1 MNEKLINTLIELF
14 GSAGVDGETIASLNE
29 TQKKALTDAWSAQEG
44 VSLPLLK
51 AAHGHWG
58 KTDESKAALKVA
70 NLAVINA
77 GNASAGDVPADL
89 ARQLQSI
96 GAITAITTDGG
107 GYQWN
112 VGREEEYLGFLED
125 FTGETFTR
133 DTAGLDEANQAVQ
146 DLGPLGREDFM
157 MSVGADGKPIYP
169 MYSDALTLVM
179 DNGKTTVIRGDE
191 IAMMKSVLGVNVNE
205 IGRAAR
211 MSAQA
216 DFRLT
221 LLAYKQR
228 QSAGLEGSVQSAA
241 MIVRRGLEMFNGN
254 QELAYMY
261 AAEFDQENADAY
273 RRGEAGATRTT
284 AEEIFSNPG
293 ELTSEHLQSKTL
305 LMDLYTRLVQSD
317 SMFTGN
323 FESIN
328 ALAGLGLK
336 DRSPTTD
343 LSEGEVRKT
352 FRDLYTTLFMET
364 PDEET
369 LSAFQGQFES
379 DIAAWSAKSQAEM
392 VPWSESEIVGDPY
405 GKPDATSSARG
416 FVESTDL
423 YEDLYGE
430 SFEESGMTEE
440 GWAARFGNRAQ
451 SSFSSPD
458 LIRQSSRAGMRS
470 GDVGDVGSFGLTE
483 AGVND
488 PKHKE
493 MMLQG
498 LEIMRNL

>member
-1 MNEKLINTLIELF
+1 
-14 GSAGVDGETIASLNE
+14 
-29 TQKKALTDAWSAQEG
+29 
-44 VSLPLLK
+44 
-51 AAHGHWG
+51 
-58 KTDESKAALKVA
+58 
-70 NLAVINA
+70 
-77 GNASAGDVPADL
+77 
-89 ARQLQSI
+89 
-96 GAITAITTDGG
+96 
-107 GYQWN
+107 
-112 VGREEEYLGFLED
+112 
-125 FTGETFTR
+125 
-133 DTAGLDEANQAVQ
+133 
-146 DLGPLGREDFM
+146 
-157 MSVGADGKPIYP
+157 
-169 MYSDALTLVM
+169 
-179 DNGKTTVIRGDE
+179 
-191 IAMMKSVLGVNVNE
+191 MMKSVLGVNVNE
-205 IGRAAR
+205 ISRAAR
-211 MSAQA
+211 MAAQA

-241 MIVRRGLEMFNGN
+241 MMVRRGLEMFNGN

-305 LMDLYTRLVQSD
+305 LMDLYQRLVQSD

-379 DIAAWSAKSQAEM
+379 DIAAWSAKSQAGNI
-392 VPWSESEIVGDPY
+392 PWSESGIVGDPY

-458 LIRQSSRAGMRS
+458 LIRQSARAGMRS
-470 GDVGDVGSFGLTE
+470 GDVGDVGAFGLTE